1 MLADL
6 RVIAVIPARG
16 GSTSVPGKNIHPLGN
31 KPLIVW
37 SIDVARRVEA
47 IDRIIVSTDDNAI
60 ADTAARHGAEVYP
73 RPPHLASNGS
83 PVADTVR
90 DLFRRLLD
98 ENERPDVMVL
108 LEPTCPLRSEKDVAD
123 CLDLI
128 REGFDSAA
136 TFREAGLNPHRA
148 WKIEGA
154 EPRVFIPGAVPWLPR
169 QLLPKAYQ
177 LNGAVYAFRPAGL
190 AEGSDALLFGRM
202 GAVIMPAERSVDID
216 TEIDFLVAEAVLQR
230 SNG

>member
-1 MLADL
+1 
-6 RVIAVIPARG
+6 
-16 GSTSVPGKNIHPLGN
+16 
-31 KPLIVW
+31 
-37 SIDVARRVEA
+37 
-47 IDRIIVSTDDNAI
+47 
-60 ADTAARHGAEVYP
+60 
-73 RPPHLASNGS
+73 
-83 PVADTVR
+83 
-90 DLFRRLLD
+90 
-98 ENERPDVMVL
+98 
-108 LEPTCPLRSEKDVAD
+108 
-123 CLDLI
+123 

-216 TEIDFLVAEAVLQR
+216 TEMDFLVAEAVLQR